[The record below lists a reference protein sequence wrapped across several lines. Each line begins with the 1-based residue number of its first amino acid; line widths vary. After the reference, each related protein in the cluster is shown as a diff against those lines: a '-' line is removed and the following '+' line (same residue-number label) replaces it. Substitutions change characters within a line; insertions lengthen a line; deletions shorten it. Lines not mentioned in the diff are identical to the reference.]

1 MPLISHG
8 PTLGSA
14 LRELTRTSN
23 RLYARFGVRKKCRV
37 YHFFELGP

>member
-23 RLYARFGVRKKCRV
+23 RLYARFGVRKNAV
-37 YHFFELGP
+37 YTISLS